1 MNLVLASTSVY
12 RKELLN
18 RLGLPFTAAAP
29 DIDESRNTGES
40 PEQLVSRLA
49 EAKARAAVSQLSD
62 ALIIGSDQVAACGD
76 QILGKPGNFERAF
89 AQLKLVSGKRLQFL
103 TGLYLLNT
111 NTGIAQVE
119 VVPFSVIFKRL
130 SNEQIE
136 NYLHREEPYHCTGSF
151 KSEGL
156 GIALCEAFEGNDPT
170 ALIGLPLIRL
180 THLLEKQGVNI
191 I

>member
-1 MNLVLASTSVY
+1 MNLVLASTSIY

-18 RLGLPFTAAAP
+18 RLGLPFTTAAP

-49 EAKARAAVSQLSD
+49 EAKARSVAPQLSD
-62 ALIIGSDQVAACGD
+62 ALIIGSDQVAVYGD

-103 TGLYLLNT
+103 TGLCLLDT
-111 NTGIAQVE
+111 HTGLAHVE

-130 SNEQIE
+130 SSEQIE
-136 NYLHREEPYHCTGSF
+136 NYLHREKPYYCAGSF

-156 GIALCEAFEGNDPT
+156 GIALCEAFEGDDPT

-180 THLLEKQGVNI
+180 THLLAKQGVNI